1 MRIATFV
8 AAGVML
14 LAATGLAQSVTYD
27 FDRAADFTRFKT
39 YAWTRGNELNDQL
52 NHARVVRS
60 VENQL
65 NAKGLSKVDA
75 GANPDVLVAYHA
87 SFDRNLQINAFG
99 TGWAGP
105 RFGGVRS
112 ATATTQEIL
121 TGTLVIDVL
130 DARSLAIVWRGTATA
145 EIDPSAKPAKRE
157 KNISRTAEKLF
168 KSYPPKS

>member
-1 MRIATFV
+1 MH
-8 AAGVML
+8 
-14 LAATGLAQSVTYD
+14 D
-27 FDRAADFTRFKT
+27 DPE
-39 YAWTRGNELNDQL
+39 WTRGNELNDQL
-52 NHARVVRS
+52 NHARVVRA

-65 NAKGLSKVDA
+65 GAKGLSQVDA
-75 GANPDVLVAYHA
+75 GANPDVLVAYHT

-112 ATATTQEIL
+112 ATATTQKIL

-130 DARSLAIVWRGTATA
+130 DARSHAIVWRGTATG

-157 KNISRTAEKLF
+157 KNIGRTAEKLF
-168 KSYPPKS
+168 KNYPPKS